1 MKLPFKSA
9 PKKTRVLLVPNHWSG
24 SVQEY
29 YHFILGYL
37 GPILVWQKSHPSKEI
52 AIRDCGPMQPWIDLL
67 LDPDMVQQQNPGAML
82 HLVAQG
88 QHPTVFLKGFDNP
101 DYFDRKKLTEF
112 RDIVLNRF
120 SDLGETPSDTTV
132 IDRSVSGEFNH
143 SAAAEI
149 PASGSAVRSTP
160 NLAGAVS
167 AFKSQNNFRLVDSSL
182 LVPLEQLAIFANT
195 RILIGQHG
203 AGLTNMLWMRPG
215 GTVIEILPPLEP
227 WVSPIFERLATTLGH
242 KHVAIPQLG
251 NHSDVDVIAL
261 TQAIRNAQ
269 GEHSLA

>member
-1 MKLPFKSA
+1 MKLPFTKA

-37 GPILVWQKSHPSKEI
+37 GPILVWQKSHPRREI

-67 LDPDMVQQQNPGAML
+67 LDPDMVQQHNPGAML

-88 QHPTVFLKGFDNP
+88 QHPTVFLTGFDNP
-101 DYFDRKKLTEF
+101 DHFDRNKLSEF
-112 RDIVLNRF
+112 REIVLSQF
-120 SDLGETPSDTTV
+120 VELQKTPLGTTV

-143 SAAAEI
+143 STAAEI

-160 NLAGAVS
+160 NLASAVS
-167 AFKSQNNFRLVDSSL
+167 VFESEDNFALVDSSL
-182 LVPLEQLAIFANT
+182 LTPAEQLAIFANT
-195 RILIGQHG
+195 RILVGQHG
-203 AGLTNMLWMRPG
+203 AGLTNMLWMPPG

-227 WVSPIFERLATTLGH
+227 WVSPIFERLSSTLGH
-242 KHVAIPQLG
+242 KHIAIPQLG
-251 NHSDVDVIAL
+251 NHSNIDAPAL
-261 TQAIRNAQ
+261 TQIIRSAQ
-269 GEHSLA
+269 GGHCLA